1 MDEKTKPKEKE
12 KIEKFTEKKA
22 AKKLPKEKTEK
33 IKETKQKAKKEI
45 VKKEPEKTKE
55 KEFDPWSILRYPH
68 LTEKSMKSVEIDNK
82 LVFIVDRRATKD
94 LIALAVEKEFNVTV
108 VNVNTEITT
117 KGLKKAYVKLSGQYS
132 ASDIAT
138 RLGMV

>member
-1 MDEKTKPKEKE
+1 MEEESKAKEEKRVTATEKKTEGRVKEKIKTKKKTEKKEEKIRETKPETKPK
-12 KIEKFTEKKA
+12 
-22 AKKLPKEKTEK
+22 
-33 IKETKQKAKKEI
+33 
-45 VKKEPEKTKE
+45 KE